1 MPKKDDSLQQ
11 YEEDIETLLA
21 YFLISTGIG
30 ILFFIIYLYI
40 KPDSEQEKESDS
52 RQLSSAA
59 TYRLIQRADAAKIMQ
74 IAAFTS
80 VYYSIS
86 ISFTMFNKWFLNYW
100 QGKVLLFKFTWE

>member
-1 MPKKDDSLQQ
+1 MAKKDDSLQQ

-30 ILFFIIYLYI
+30 IVFFILHLYI
-40 KPDSEQEKESDS
+40 KPSSEESKRSDS
-52 RQLSSAA
+52 RSS
-59 TYRLIQRADAAKIMQ
+59 LLQRADIAKIMQ

-86 ISFTMFNKWFLNYW
+86 ISFTIFNKWFLNYW
-100 QGKVLLFKFTWE
+100 EGRCFQYYLHAN